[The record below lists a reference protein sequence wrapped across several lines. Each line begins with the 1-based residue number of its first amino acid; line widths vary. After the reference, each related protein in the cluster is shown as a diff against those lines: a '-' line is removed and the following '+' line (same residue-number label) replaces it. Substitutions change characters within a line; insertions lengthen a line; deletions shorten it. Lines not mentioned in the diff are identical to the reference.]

1 MLLIVPDI
9 RDAGKK
15 QREEMIATMKAVADK
30 QVNGLF
36 QYGWIVGGTQYD
48 MEQKLNLGFGYPAVL
63 AVLVL
68 LSTHSQISGNK
79 GRYSVHTGSYTEHN
93 LSVFIQG
100 LQLGSARTRTLP
112 ELPPFVEV
120 QPWDGE
126 DAPVEEELDDD
137 LEVEI

>member
-1 MLLIVPDI
+1 MVRARLAGKADSSYNGNTNTKNTSEEPKKAQKQAEPPKPVEVNEITNQAQFDAACKESTCMLLIVPDI
-9 RDAGKK
+9 RDAGKQ

-68 LSTHSQISGNK
+68 LSI
-79 GRYSVHTGSYTEHN
+79 
-93 LSVFIQG
+93 
-100 LQLGSARTRTLP
+100 
-112 ELPPFVEV
+112 
-120 QPWDGE
+120 
-126 DAPVEEELDDD
+126 
-137 LEVEI
+137 

>member
-63 AVLVL
+63 AVLAL
-68 LSTHSQISGNK
+68 LSTHS
-79 GRYSVHTGSYTEHN
+79 
-93 LSVFIQG
+93 
-100 LQLGSARTRTLP
+100 
-112 ELPPFVEV
+112 
-120 QPWDGE
+120 
-126 DAPVEEELDDD
+126 
-137 LEVEI
+137 